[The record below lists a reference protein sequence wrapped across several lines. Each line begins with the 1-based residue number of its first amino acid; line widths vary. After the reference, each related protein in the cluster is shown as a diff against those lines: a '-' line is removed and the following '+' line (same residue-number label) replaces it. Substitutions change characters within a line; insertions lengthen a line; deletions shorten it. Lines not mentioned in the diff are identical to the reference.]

1 LERTSPF
8 LRSSLFSES
17 GSDLVQWAGMTDAP
31 GSRTGALYALL
42 AAALFGASAPLAKR
56 LLPEVAPVMLAGL
69 LYLGAGIGLSVYRL
83 LRRRRTAEGRGAEAA
98 LRRADIAPLTGVVA
112 LGGVAGPILMLAGLG
127 RLSGV
132 SGALLLNL
140 EGPLTAMVAVL
151 LFREHLGPRAALATA
166 LVVGGAVV
174 LGYRPGE
181 PGAPAAGGS
190 GLGALAIAGA
200 CLAWAID
207 NNLTQ
212 RLSLRDPVALVRIKT
227 LSAGACNLTMGL
239 LLGQRVP
246 APRILGAALA
256 VGAAS
261 YGVSVVLD
269 VHALRRLGAAREAA
283 FFATAPFVGALVAVP
298 VLGESFG
305 RLELA
310 AGALMI
316 GGVLLLLRERHSH
329 VHTHAALEH
338 DHLHVHDEHHQHR
351 HDGDGPVIEPHSH
364 LHRHDPLTHDHPH
377 TSDLHHRHRH

>member
-1 LERTSPF
+1 
-8 LRSSLFSES
+8 
-17 GSDLVQWAGMTDAP
+17 MTDAP

-56 LLPEVAPVMLAGL
+56 LLPDVGPVLLAGL
-69 LYLGAGIGLSVYRL
+69 LYLGAGVGLSVYRL
-83 LRRRRTAEGRGAEAA
+83 LRPRRSAEAA
-98 LRRADIAPLTGVVA
+98 LRRADLAPLAGVVA
-112 LGGVAGPILMLAGLG
+112 LGGVAGPVLMLVGLG

-132 SGALLLNL
+132 AGALLLNL

-151 LFREHLGPRAALATA
+151 LFREHLGRRAALATA
-166 LVVGGAVV
+166 LVVAGAVV
-174 LGYRPGE
+174 LGYRPGAIGG
-181 PGAPAAGGS
+181 GAEGGS

-227 LSAGACNLTMGL
+227 LGAGACNLTIGL
-239 LLGQRVP
+239 LLGQHLP
-246 APRILGAALA
+246 ALRIAGAALA

-261 YGVSVVLD
+261 YGASVVLD

-283 FFATAPFVGALVAVP
+283 FFATAPFVGALAAVP

-305 RLELA
+305 FVELA

-316 GGVLLLLRERHSH
+316 AGVLVLLRERHSH
-329 VHTHAALEH
+329 VHTHAPIEH
-338 DHLHVHDEHHQHR
+338 DHRHVHDEHHQHA
-351 HDGDGPVIEPHSH
+351 HEGPVVEPHSH
-364 LHRHDPLTHDHPH
+364 LHRHEPLTHEHPH